1 MDDVVPDDGVDGG
14 MQLDPS
20 DFGTFEFPLVPN
32 VVDMVVF
39 DDAENS
45 PQVPDDAG
53 LPAVVYDVVSDDV
66 ASYVVL
72 VPAVVQCPE
81 DHFLLALVANLG
93 EYGRPLVLACALFF
107 PKADAGAAGIADD
120 VVLDHPSLAPV
131 GTYQTFLQ
139 SGRRCPLGG
148 GMLHDESADRDVVAA
163 GILRPEAETAHIYL
177 DIPVPGVF
185 PVEVGIN
192 GGIAVVNFNIP
203 FVYGELRLQ

>member
-1 MDDVVPDDGVDGG
+1 MCPLCLPVQPDAPEGVVDDVVPDDGVDGG

-72 VPAVVQCPE
+72 VPAVVEP
-81 DHFLLALVANLG
+81 
-93 EYGRPLVLACALFF
+93 
-107 PKADAGAAGIADD
+107 
-120 VVLDHPSLAPV
+120 
-131 GTYQTFLQ
+131 
-139 SGRRCPLGG
+139 
-148 GMLHDESADRDVVAA
+148 
-163 GILRPEAETAHIYL
+163 
-177 DIPVPGVF
+177 
-185 PVEVGIN
+185 
-192 GGIAVVNFNIP
+192 
-203 FVYGELRLQ
+203 